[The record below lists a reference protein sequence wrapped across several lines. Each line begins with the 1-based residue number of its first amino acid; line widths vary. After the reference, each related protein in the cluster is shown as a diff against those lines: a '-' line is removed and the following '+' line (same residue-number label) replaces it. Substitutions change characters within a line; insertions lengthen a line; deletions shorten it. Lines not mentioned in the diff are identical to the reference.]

1 MKKTLLYSL
10 AAFAALGLASC
21 NDDYDD
27 WASPQSYGQDEA
39 AAKYGLSFAAGSEI
53 NSVLPDADGMVH
65 LVAVSTTDA
74 SVSGYTIKTLTV
86 NGDNINGTM
95 VGNDICVSASDLEKL
110 VEKQNDSRAAVSRPI
125 EVKANVSMNLNNGD
139 AVTTETVADV
149 TGTVTPQPT
158 PAIDEKGYFVLG
170 AVQENTVIDANGN
183 SSNWQLSKPVY
194 MTANGDG
201 TFTVHLTTTS
211 DGDNYFKF
219 YAGSYYDAN
228 SWDAVNQGQIGC
240 ETNGDASRH
249 NFAVYQGD
257 PLYTGGVQTPVIH
270 GAGEWD
276 VTLDMNN
283 LTYTISPAEGMY
295 YITGTPNSWSTNP
308 INTMFYGEGN
318 NVYSYTTYWTGAWD
332 LKFWKKKDMGNWDAV
347 YGTVK
352 DGEGSESGTLINSKA
367 NAFQSPT
374 AGYYT
379 LTINMQDNTYKWTKL
394 DNQSPATYTSVSL
407 IGDFNSWG
415 GDVDLEKL
423 PAINGNDSHNWYVR
437 YTVPATGGLKFRA
450 NHDWTTSWGV
460 GAADKDKA
468 IGDTYHLTPGSENI
482 NVPAGTYD
490 FYLND
495 ITGRWNIVPVK

>member
-39 AAKYGLSFAAGSEI
+39 AAKYGLTFAAGSEI

-86 NGDNINGTM
+86 NGDNIKGTM
-95 VGNDICVSASDLEKL
+95 VGNDICVSASDLERL

-125 EVKANVSMNLNNGD
+125 EVKANVSMNLDNGD

-170 AVQENTVIDANGN
+170 AVEENTVIDANGN
-183 SSNWQLSKPVY
+183 SANWQLSKPVY

-201 TFTVHLTTTS
+201 TFTVHVTTTG

-219 YAGSYYDAN
+219 YAGSHYDAN
-228 SWDAVNQGQIGC
+228 SWDVTNQGQIGC

-270 GAGEWD
+270 GVGEWD

-295 YITGTPNSWSTNP
+295 YITGNPNSWSTNP

-318 NVYSYTTYWTGAWD
+318 NVYSYTTYWKGA
-332 LKFWKKKDMGNWDAV
+332 
-347 YGTVK
+347 
-352 DGEGSESGTLINSKA
+352 
-367 NAFQSPT
+367 
-374 AGYYT
+374 
-379 LTINMQDNTYKWTKL
+379 
-394 DNQSPATYTSVSL
+394 
-407 IGDFNSWG
+407 
-415 GDVDLEKL
+415 
-423 PAINGNDSHNWYVR
+423 
-437 YTVPATGGLKFRA
+437 
-450 NHDWTTSWGV
+450 
-460 GAADKDKA
+460 
-468 IGDTYHLTPGSENI
+468 
-482 NVPAGTYD
+482 
-490 FYLND
+490 
-495 ITGRWNIVPVK
+495 